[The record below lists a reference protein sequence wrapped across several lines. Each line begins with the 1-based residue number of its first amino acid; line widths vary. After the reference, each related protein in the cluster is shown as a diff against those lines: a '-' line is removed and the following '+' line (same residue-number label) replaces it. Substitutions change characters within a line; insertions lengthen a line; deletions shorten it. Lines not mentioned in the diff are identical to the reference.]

1 MPQRHLSFIAA
12 TLGSIPAI
20 LLLRKMCRGIEQS
33 RIPKRK
39 MHVGP
44 LWWSGGQAAC
54 LLFEQSN
61 FKSHRSYVVF
71 SAKIFL
77 QRSRISKLNASA
89 LALGLW
95 EFIHDPVSGREFKSP
110 VFCYELWASLC
121 LFMFFK
127 LN

>member
-71 SAKIFL
+71 FCKNIFAKNEDFKIE
-77 QRSRISKLNASA
+77 RECTG
-89 LALGLW
+89 LG
-95 EFIHDPVSGREFKSP
+95 VVGVYS
-110 VFCYELWASLC
+110 
-121 LFMFFK
+121 
-127 LN
+127 